1 MQGALFIFLPVT
13 INNVNLVGSEFLM
26 SFLEGKLVSC
36 LWYHDVHTFTWIN
49 GAVGKKKKKE
59 KKRYILFKC
68 ILT

>member
-36 LWYHDVHTFTWIN
+36 LWYHDVHTFT
-49 GAVGKKKKKE
+49 
-59 KKRYILFKC
+59 
-68 ILT
+68 